1 MKLKTRRA
9 RPLTVTIGLV
19 VALGGCAGSG
29 PAPSDAPKLVSAP
42 VASPIPSP
50 SSVPQTAEPSTV
62 VSLEPPPIGQLLF
75 SRFVEASHTFTGMF
89 VLGSNG
95 ESSVP
100 LPGPEGGGRWSTDG
114 TEIAVMTVLP
124 DDRIGTAIIDPSG
137 TVLRVLEIP
146 DPTLNAVCTVWSA
159 DDARLACEAW
169 DETDESRAGIYAVN
183 SADGGD
189 LERLTTPPAGLS
201 DLPGDF
207 APDGSFV
214 FKRYAGDEGTGPL
227 MVVPAGGSEP
237 EMLVNSGFEDPGR
250 FAPDGSLIATSI
262 DGVIRVIDR
271 GDGHIVSEI
280 AGGYSFGPAWAP
292 DGEWIVFARATS
304 GPFADLIVAR
314 PNGADLRPVTGTPEN
329 EITVDWGP

>member
-1 MKLKTRRA
+1 MKLRTRRA

-42 VASPIPSP
+42 AASPVPAP
-50 SSVPQTAEPSTV
+50 SSVAQTTEPSGA
-62 VSLEPPPIGQLLF
+62 VSLEPPPLGRLLF
-75 SRFVEASHTFTGMF
+75 SRFVESTHTFTGMF
-89 VLGSNG
+89 KLGPDG
-95 ESSVP
+95 EASVP

-146 DPTLNAVCTVWSA
+146 DPTLSAVCTVWSD

-169 DETDESRAGIYAVN
+169 DETDASRGGIYTVDAD
-183 SADGGD
+183 DGGD
-189 LERLTTPPAGLS
+189 LERLTTPPSGLS

-214 FKRYAGDEGTGPL
+214 FKRYSGDEGTGPL
-227 MVVPAGGSEP
+227 MVVPAGGGEP
-237 EMLVNSGFEDPGR
+237 EMLVDSPFEDPGR
-250 FAPDGSLIATSI
+250 FAPDGSLVATSI
-262 DGVIRVIDR
+262 DGHIRIID
-271 GDGHIVSEI
+271 GGGHTVSEI

-292 DGEWIVFARATS
+292 DGEWIVFARAKS
-304 GPFADLIVAR
+304 GPFADLMIAR
-314 PNGADLRPVTGTPEN
+314 PNGADLRPVTATPEN